1 MTDNTTNTDKDLSI
15 FQKYFLVFISICL
28 VISLFFIR
36 NGFKANEMLDQLAK
50 TSLLPE
56 IALSN
61 GKPTVFE
68 FYADWCEACKEMAPD
83 MIDAKKQ
90 NANKI
95 DIVLLNV
102 DNSRWIDLIEKY
114 DVNGI
119 PKMTFFDS
127 KGEFKGFSL
136 GVRKYNELNEIFLAL
151 INNSEL
157 PSSLKHQIQVI
168 YLLEISLAGKILTIL
183 LNLNLLEII
192 TNFANLKLKQL
203 LDILAKKY
211 FYILVQYSYVLFASH
226 GQFLD

>member
-1 MTDNTTNTDKDLSI
+1 MIDTSKTSSDLTLA
-15 FQKYFLVFISICL
+15 QKCFLVFLSLFL
-28 VISLFFIR
+28 VVSLFFFR
-36 NGFKANEMLDQLAK
+36 GGFKAGSMLNQLAK
-50 TSLLPE
+50 KSLEPDA
-56 IALSN
+56 ALSN

-68 FYADWCEACKEMAPD
+68 FYADWCEACNEMAPD

-157 PSSLKHQIQVI
+157 PSFTKASN
-168 YLLEISLAGKILTIL
+168 SS
-183 LNLNLLEII
+183 NLPSGNFSSGESFNNII
-192 TNFANLKLKQL
+192 KSEAPRNHN
-203 LDILAKKY
+203 
-211 FYILVQYSYVLFASH
+211 
-226 GQFLD
+226 

>member
-1 MTDNTTNTDKDLSI
+1 MIENTKTDQGLESL
-15 FQKYFLVFISICL
+15 QKVFLVFL
-28 VISLFFIR
+28 SLFLVVLLFFFR
-36 NGFKANEMLDQLAK
+36 SGFKANRMLDQLAK
-50 TSLLPE
+50 NSLEPE
-56 IALSN
+56 MALSN
-61 GKPTVFE
+61 GRPTVFE
-68 FYADWCEACKEMAPD
+68 FYADWCEACKEMAPE

-157 PSSLKHQIQVI
+157 PSFTKASN
-168 YLLEISLAGKILTIL
+168 SS
-183 LNLNLLEII
+183 NLPSGNFSSGESFNNII
-192 TNFANLKLKQL
+192 KSEAPRNHN
-203 LDILAKKY
+203 
-211 FYILVQYSYVLFASH
+211 
-226 GQFLD
+226 

>member
-1 MTDNTTNTDKDLSI
+1 MKDNTSAGKDLSN
-15 FQKYFLVFISICL
+15 FQKYFLAFLSFSL
-28 VISLFFIR
+28 VIVLLFIR
-36 NGFKANEMLDQLAK
+36 NGFKENAMLDRLA
-50 TSLLPE
+50 TSSLLPE
-56 IALSN
+56 YALSN

-90 NANKI
+90 NDNKV

-157 PSSLKHQIQVI
+157 PSFTKATNS
-168 YLLEISLAGKILTIL
+168 S
-183 LNLNLLEII
+183 NLPSGNFSGRESFNNII
-192 TNFANLKLKQL
+192 KSEAPRNHN
-203 LDILAKKY
+203 
-211 FYILVQYSYVLFASH
+211 
-226 GQFLD
+226 